1 MYEYIAMLAYVVVL
15 FLTLRDIRIYK
26 RTRFDSYRK
35 GAIKGIIAS
44 TLVLIGIIF
53 TYSNPDI
60 GLLIVLIA
68 LFLNQKG
75 ARESVFRDAG
85 AMDRLLGKTDIS

>member
-1 MYEYIAMLAYVVVL
+1 MYYLYIAILAYVVVV
-15 FLTLRDIRIYK
+15 FLTLRDIRIYR

-44 TLVLIGIIF
+44 TVVLAGLFF
-53 TYSNPDI
+53 TYWDPNW
-60 GLLIVLIA
+60 GLLVILIA

-75 ARESVFRDAG
+75 SRESVFKNAG
-85 AMDRLLGKTDIS
+85 VKDRLLGKTDI